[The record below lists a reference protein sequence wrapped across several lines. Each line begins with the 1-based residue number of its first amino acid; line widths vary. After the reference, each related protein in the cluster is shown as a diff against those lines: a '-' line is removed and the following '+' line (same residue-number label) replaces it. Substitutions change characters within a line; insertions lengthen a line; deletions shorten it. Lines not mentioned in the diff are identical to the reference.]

1 MSRFKK
7 AALSCLIVLI
17 LLIVPTV
24 TTFAVTDNIYTL
36 SSSRPTVTESS
47 GFIEVLLKSA
57 NGNYYVNVF
66 GWNVFTANADTK
78 THVDISY
85 SNNRLDFDV
94 FEFGTTSPS
103 GAIALYHIG
112 SNKTLYYYEG
122 ISDVEHYFTI
132 PDTIVNFNVYG
143 NYGDINVN
151 RTDST
156 MGFAVEY
163 TNESP
168 ILIRLD
174 EIIAILTN
182 NSDIIENQDKNTQE
196 IIDNQNQLQENEK
209 IEAGN
214 TGNSSSDQLTSVIPN
229 DSEGFTNSLNSLLG
243 AMSTT
248 ATDCNIKIPELKL
261 PNIAG
266 IIPEAVLLEQQY
278 FDLGSMFNIIP
289 VQIMTLL
296 RALFDIALVVF
307 CFKELYS
314 TIEYVLT
321 LRKGGD

>member
-17 LLIVPTV
+17 LLTVPTV

-78 THVDISY
+78 THVDLRFENSRLYLDIY
-85 SNNRLDFDV
+85 EWDNN
-94 FEFGTTSPS
+94 SPT

-112 SNKTLYYYEG
+112 SNKTLYYYENAT
-122 ISDVEHYFTI
+122 IEHYFTI

-143 NYGDINVN
+143 NYGEINVN
-151 RTDST
+151 KTDST

-182 NSDIIENQDKNTQE
+182 NSDIIQNQDKNTQE

-209 IEAGN
+209 IEAGS

-266 IIPEAVLLEQQY
+266 ITPEAVLLEQQY

-289 VQIMTLL
+289 IQIMTLL
-296 RALFDIALVVF
+296 RSLLDIALVVF

>member
-24 TTFAVTDNIYTL
+24 TTFAASTELILPFTRPYLTGNNGYIELMFRNSSGTEWTHVIGWEIYDTSSSDNETYMDISLENGYLYFYPVIPSGEGVFVTYRATSSGQYAQYPKIYTG
-36 SSSRPTVTESS
+36 P
-47 GFIEVLLKSA
+47 
-57 NGNYYVNVF
+57 
-66 GWNVFTANADTK
+66 
-78 THVDISY
+78 
-85 SNNRLDFDV
+85 
-94 FEFGTTSPS
+94 
-103 GAIALYHIG
+103 
-112 SNKTLYYYEG
+112 G
-122 ISDVEHYFTI
+122 ISTGFGVADLYAYR
-132 PDTIVNFNVYG
+132 VYG
-143 NYGDINVN
+143 NT
-151 RTDST
+151 RTLNIS
-156 MGFAVEY
+156 GL
-163 TNESP
+163 TNYDFTVVYSNENS
-168 ILIRLD
+168 ILVRLD
-174 EIIAILTN
+174 EIIGLLTN

-266 IIPEAVLLEQQY
+266 ITPEAVLLEQQY

-289 VQIMTLL
+289 IQIMTLL